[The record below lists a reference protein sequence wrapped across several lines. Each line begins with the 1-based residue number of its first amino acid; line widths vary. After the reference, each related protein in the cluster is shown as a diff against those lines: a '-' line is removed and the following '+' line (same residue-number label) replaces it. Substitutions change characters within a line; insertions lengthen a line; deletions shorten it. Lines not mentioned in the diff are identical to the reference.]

1 MLEYTRSSMH
11 FPAYNYTS
19 TVGLESPQ
27 RNPGDFA
34 RFAEMTQTPPAELTQ
49 VMNRLSEGDREAI
62 AELLPMVYGELHG
75 LAEQQMQGERADHT
89 LQPTALVHEAY
100 IRLVQSAQLHIEKR
114 ADFFCVAATVMRHIL
129 VNHARDHG
137 RIKRGGGHRRVH
149 FDEVFA
155 VFQER
160 AIDLLA
166 LDEALRE
173 LAVLDPRQRQIVEL
187 RFFAGLTVEQT
198 ANILGVSKRTVE
210 NDWSLAKVWL
220 LREITKE

>member
-1 MLEYTRSSMH
+1 
-11 FPAYNYTS
+11 
-19 TVGLESPQ
+19 
-27 RNPGDFA
+27 
-34 RFAEMTQTPPAELTQ
+34 MTQTPPVELTQ
-49 VMNRLSEGDREAI
+49 IMNRLSDGDRRAI

-75 LAEQQMQGERADHT
+75 LAEQQLHGERADHT

-100 IRLVQSAQLHIEKR
+100 IRLVQTAQLRLEKR
-114 ADFFCVAATVMRHIL
+114 TDFFLVAATVMRHIL
-129 VNHARDHG
+129 VNHARDRG
-137 RIKRGGGHRRVH
+137 RIKRGGGHRRVR
-149 FDEVFA
+149 FDEVFEA
-155 VFQER
+155 YQER

-166 LDEALRE
+166 LDEALHE

-198 ANILGVSKRTVE
+198 ANVLSVSKRTVE

>member
-1 MLEYTRSSMH
+1 MM
-11 FPAYNYTS
+11 
-19 TVGLESPQ
+19 
-27 RNPGDFA
+27 
-34 RFAEMTQTPPAELTQ
+34 QTPPVELTQ
-49 VMNRLSEGDREAI
+49 IMNRLSDGDRQAI
-62 AELLPMVYGELHG
+62 AELLPMVYGELRG
-75 LAEQQMQGERADHT
+75 LAEQQLNGERADHT

-100 IRLVQSAQLHIEKR
+100 IRLVQTAPLRLEQRS
-114 ADFFCVAATVMRHIL
+114 DFFLVAATVMRHIL

-198 ANILGVSKRTVE
+198 AYVLGVSTRTVA
-210 NDWSLAKVWL
+210 NDWRLAKVWL
-220 LREITKE
+220 LKEITKE